1 MPLHTVSIPL
11 RYRIA
16 QLGLCVG
23 GADPVASIR
32 RPEVVDHPRTRDCVR
47 LLQGGV
53 QALPLHGYDSL
64 ESVIKVF
71 CEHGIAREDPWF
83 RSTVERMLELD
94 ESDPQLYRGIGK
106 PGRILDEHRCGGSRM
121 IRAASLARAGLEN
134 EALIEA
140 EVAESV
146 DVLASMAGL
155 REQSDVVLPHGDVFV
170 IREGIGLPS
179 YYHLQVLA
187 FTHGW
192 RTSENLA
199 RVRDG
204 VDALCAVPL
213 PDAYVKEGSQIVAPA
228 SLRAGAWS
236 RPWELEKDF
245 DRACWIDRVLLLLK
259 AGLVSP
265 KFAAAV
271 AEYVLTLPE
280 RWAKEIRASAP
291 FLRWGA
297 YTGVGLEPDWRSPR
311 RKYADLW
318 FRRNEIEKLLG
329 APTEEL
335 RDDPGSAR
343 RRPSSRG

>member
-1 MPLHTVSIPL
+1 VTATSRHSEPGAPVPLHTVSIPP

-94 ESDPQLYRGIGK
+94 ESDP
-106 PGRILDEHRCGGSRM
+106 
-121 IRAASLARAGLEN
+121 
-134 EALIEA
+134 
-140 EVAESV
+140 
-146 DVLASMAGL
+146 
-155 REQSDVVLPHGDVFV
+155 HGDVFV

-179 YYHLQVLA
+179 YCHLQVLA

-192 RTSENLA
+192 RTSGNLA

-213 PDAYVKEGSQIVAPA
+213 PDAYVKEGSEIVAPA

-265 KFAAAV
+265 EFAAAV

-329 APTEEL
+329 APTDDL